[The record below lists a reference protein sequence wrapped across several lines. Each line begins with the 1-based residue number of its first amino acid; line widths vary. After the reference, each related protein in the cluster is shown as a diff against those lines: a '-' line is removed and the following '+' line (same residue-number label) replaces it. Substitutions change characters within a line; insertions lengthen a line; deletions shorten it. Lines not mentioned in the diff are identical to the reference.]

1 MPPYNA
7 PSWRDLA
14 TSLEPNVRF
23 AAPATEEELQQVE
36 AALGV
41 SLPVHL
47 RDLLLETDGIHDR
60 TGATIV
66 WRAEEIIKRNL
77 YFRDSDGWE
86 DLYMPFD
93 HLLFFGDN
101 GGGDQFAYPIQVG
114 GSINN
119 YDVLRWVHETDAREW
134 YANRLEVFLEK
145 RLSDECDDC

>member
-7 PSWRDLA
+7 PSWRELA
-14 TSLEPNVRF
+14 ASLEPNVRL
-23 AAPATEEELQQVE
+23 AAPAAEEELQQVE
-36 AALGV
+36 AAVGV
-41 SLPVHL
+41 ALPEHL
-47 RDLLLETDGIHDR
+47 REFLLETNGVRDR
-60 TGATIV
+60 TGAAVI
-66 WRAEEIIKRNL
+66 WSAAEICVKNL

-119 YDVLRWVHETDAREW
+119 YDVFRWVHETDAREW
-134 YANRLEVFLEK
+134 YAARLEQFLE
-145 RLSDECDDC
+145 